1 MTTTNTGR
9 QHGVRAVR
17 ALTAAA
23 LTAGLL
29 GFGTTAPAAASTGV
43 TFSRPVDAACGTWVL
58 EQIASAAQLKYKTDE
73 IDAALAVPGVTGFSM
88 RISWQ
93 LLEADPTILDKGLAL
108 AQARGKE
115 FSIRFMAGRFT
126 PARVFA
132 AGAYSYVTRDGV
144 RMPQPFS
151 PTGQAGNP
159 VFEREFQ
166 ATVEQLAAWSRA
178 HGVKVLHLPW
188 YGFLWAE
195 IYNDEE
201 VERQP
206 GYSWNAWLE
215 GHKRL
220 AQIGLDAAGN
230 DLAVEFALSGHW
242 GTRRTG
248 AGEVA
253 SMLVGIAGEHS
264 PKLIVQGNG
273 MGRYNSSAT
282 SRPIAHAKQM
292 YDGFDYDWASI
303 YKTLHKNNEQYLEVY
318 TSSFSQPN
326 KAKLAAEAKKFSDTN
341 CRA

>member
-1 MTTTNTGR
+1 M
-9 QHGVRAVR
+9 
-17 ALTAAA
+17 
-23 LTAGLL
+23 TAGLL
-29 GFGTTAPAAASTGV
+29 ALGTTAPATAGTAQAAAA
-43 TFSRPVDAACGTWVL
+43 RPVDAACGTWVL
-58 EQIASAAQLKYKTDE
+58 EQVASAKQLEREAGGIK
-73 IDAALAVPGVTGFSM
+73 AALAVPGVTGFSL

-93 LLEADPTILDKGLAL
+93 LLEDDPSILDRGLAL
-108 AQARGKE
+108 ARARGKA

-126 PARVFA
+126 PARVYA

-159 VFEREFQ
+159 VFEREFK
-166 ATVEQLAAWSRA
+166 ATVTKLAAWSRA

-201 VERQP
+201 VERQR

-220 AQIGLDAAGN
+220 AQIGLNVAGK

-242 GTRRTG
+242 GSRRSG
-248 AGEVA
+248 ANDVA
-253 SMLVGIAGEHS
+253 SMLIDIAGENS

-273 MGRYNSSAT
+273 MGRFNSSAT
-282 SRPIAHAKQM
+282 NRPIAHAKQM
-292 YDGFDYDWASI
+292 YDGFDHDWASL
-303 YKTLHKNNEQYLEVY
+303 YKILAEKNEQYLEVY

-326 KAKLAAEAKKFSDTN
+326 RAQLAAQAKKFSDRR
-341 CRA
+341 CA